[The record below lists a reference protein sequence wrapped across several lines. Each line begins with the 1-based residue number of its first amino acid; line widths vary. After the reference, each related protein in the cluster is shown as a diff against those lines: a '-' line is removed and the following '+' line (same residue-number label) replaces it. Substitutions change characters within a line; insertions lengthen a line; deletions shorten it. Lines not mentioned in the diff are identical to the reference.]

1 MLDPKLFILYVK
13 DPIASAAFYTE
24 LLGKAPVEASATFAM
39 FSLDSGAQM
48 GLWAAHTVEPSATA
62 VGGAELAFPVEGRDA
77 VKASYTDWSSK
88 GLTIAQTPTE
98 MDFGLTFVALDPD
111 GHRLRVFAPSTP

>member
-1 MLDPKLFILYVK
+1 MHDPKLFILYVK
-13 DPIASAAFYTE
+13 DPIASTAFYTE

-39 FSLDSGAQM
+39 FSLGTGAQL

-62 VGGAELAFPVEGRDA
+62 VGGTELAFPVDGPDA
-77 VKASYTDWSSK
+77 VKACYTGWSSK
-88 GLTIAQTPTE
+88 GMKVAQGPTE

-111 GHRLRVFAPSTP
+111 GHRLRVFAPSAG